1 MKRSPWFY
9 WFVALWGGMIVAFV
23 PSTNAAY
30 PEKPIE
36 IVVHSTPGSGSDLF
50 TRTVAKIMEKEGIVK
65 QKIQV
70 SNRPGGGAVTAV
82 NYLASKKGDPYVLM
96 HTTAGPIFT
105 VVRGL
110 TQVKIED
117 LTLIAVLVEDPIVA
131 FTRYDSPYKDMKS
144 LIDAAKKAPNKI
156 NIAVATVGGSEH
168 ICAHRTAKA
177 AGVKFNITPFKGGA
191 EATVAILGGHV
202 DCSFG
207 RVNVQMGQIEGKKI
221 RALAVLG
228 EKRVPSL
235 PDTPTMKE
243 LGIPAAFSAIR
254 GFWGPPD
261 FPPYAVQFWE
271 EAFAKMLKTK
281 EFRDYLQ
288 ASQDVEFFLTR
299 ENFKKFLAKYID
311 ESKKDVEELEIYKGK
326 GRK

>member
-1 MKRSPWFY
+1 MKKSPWPS
-9 WFVALWGGMIVAFV
+9 WLVALWGGMLMAFV

-36 IVVHSTPGSGSDLF
+36 IVVHSAPGSGSDLF

-70 SNRPGGGAVTAV
+70 SNRPGGGAVAAV

-96 HTTAGPIFT
+96 HTTAGPIFA

-110 TQVKIED
+110 TQVKMED
-117 LTLIAVLVEDPIVA
+117 MTLIAVLVEDPILA

-144 LIDAAKKAPNKI
+144 LIAAAKKAPNQI
-156 NIAVATVGGSEH
+156 NVAVATVGGSEH

-177 AGVKFNITPFKGGA
+177 AGVKFNITPFKGGS

-221 RALAVLG
+221 RALATMG

-254 GFWGPPD
+254 GFWAAPG
-261 FPPYAVQFWE
+261 FPPYAVEFSE

-281 EFRDYLQ
+281 EFKGYLQ
-288 ASQDVEFFLTR
+288 ASQDVEFFLR
-299 ENFKKFLAKYID
+299 GQDFKRFMVQYIA

-326 GRK
+326 GKK